1 MGATL
6 IDGTALARRIRAEV
20 AAEVAELAAAGTV
33 PALAVV
39 LVGSDPA
46 SEVYVGSKTR
56 ACREAG
62 MADRT
67 LHLDADVSAE
77 ELYGT
82 IDGLNADPSVHGI
95 LLQLPLPPH
104 LNPKP
109 FLERIHPA
117 KDVDGFHPLNV
128 GRAFIGDPRG
138 FVPATPA
145 GIMELLRHEGVQ
157 TQGKHATIV
166 GRSLIVSK
174 PLFSLLMAPGP
185 NASVTL
191 VHRHTPEISVHTR
204 TADILVVAVGKPGLI
219 TAEMVKPGATVIDVG
234 VSRVDDPAAP
244 RGYRIA
250 GDVDFEGVSQVAG
263 AITPVPGGVGPMTI
277 AMLLRNTLEAARR
290 AARRAERGAGAPSSQ
305 HAGFE

>member
-1 MGATL
+1 MAARI
-6 IDGTALARRIRAEV
+6 IDGAALARSIRAEV
-20 AAEVAELAAAGTV
+20 AAGVAQLREEGV
-33 PALAVV
+33 IPGLAVV
-39 LVGSDPA
+39 LVGADAA
-46 SEVYVGSKTR
+46 SEVYVASKTR

-62 MADRT
+62 MHDRT
-67 LHLDADVSAE
+67 LHLPPDVTAE

-82 IDGLNADPSVHGI
+82 IDGLNVDPTVHGI
-95 LLQLPLPPH
+95 LLQLPLPAH

-145 GIMELLRHEGVQ
+145 GIMELLRHFEIP
-157 TQGKHATIV
+157 TQGRHAVIV

-191 VHRHTPEISVHTR
+191 VHRHTPDIAPHTR
-204 TADILVVAVGKPGLI
+204 MADILVVAVGKPGLV

-234 VSRVDDPAAP
+234 VSRVPDPSAP

-250 GDVDFEGVSQVAG
+250 GDVDFGPVSEVAG

-290 AARRAERGAGAPSSQ
+290 AHRRAARGQ
-305 HAGFE
+305 HAAAPHDFE